1 MANRP
6 SSSSSGRQAALAR
19 RQALSSRG
27 KGSTGAAPR
36 PAAPRPAPEPAV
48 SRPAPRARLSAPTA
62 TSPARGRATAA
73 RPVVAEASGRAQALA
88 RRAALSRAGKRA
100 DTSSDRVRQ
109 APVAATPDT
118 VQPSTASGCQCG
130 GQCGRNDESA
140 IPRTERTVTRS
151 HSLSRRSSDR
161 TGNGTAQDRRRNAPR
176 RNAPNTQPAGRL
188 QSRARRAALSTRGKS
203 AAGTPAS
210 AASLARQAN
219 PRLSGRELA
228 RSVRAQ
234 RSQGGA
240 MGTRRTPPAG
250 RTRPGRSGPAQDQ
263 PWKVGLSETAAGQ
276 SVTGTRV
283 GRSRSVTGDDSGTC
297 RAVTG
302 TEYLGAEIFHE
313 FCQTTPP
320 NRPEK
325 VHVTRTGQ
333 GSRVTGNELGRGAR
347 VTGNEPGTCRRVT
360 GNEYV
365 GQEQY
370 EQFCDIPPPGPTQP
384 PKVTHTT
391 TARGRTVSGSL
402 PGRSR
407 QVTGDEP
414 GTCQAVTGTPYTSPE
429 QIADYCPPEA
439 QARIEQRTSLA
450 AQPGQPDFPQPLET
464 TPGQGFTVTSPARQ
478 VERERRSVGVT
489 GTRYDQQGGR
499 ITGPFDMAADKI
511 TGTDQAR
518 PERLPAAL
526 GDLDAGLPEAAST
539 DFDPQPETPRRA
551 RITGEGQS
559 SGSKIT
565 GDDWERGDRV
575 TGTEGSSARRRN
587 PTRPGLMG
595 AMPTVTH
602 KRNQDV
608 PPPVSRVTGSSGN
621 TEKGSL
627 VTYSGGARG

>member
-19 RQALSSRG
+19 RQALASRG
-27 KGSTGAAPR
+27 KGSTSAVPP
-36 PAAPRPAPEPAV
+36 PAAPRPAPAPTV
-48 SRPAPRARLSAPTA
+48 NRPAPAARRSMPTV
-62 TSPARGRATAA
+62 TPPARGRATAPRA
-73 RPVVAEASGRAQALA
+73 VMPEASGRAQAQA

-100 DTSSDRVRQ
+100 NTSSDRVRQ
-109 APVAATPDT
+109 AAVVAASEPAP
-118 VQPSTASGCQCG
+118 PSAPSGCQCG
-130 GQCGRNDESA
+130 GQCGRHSESSSS
-140 IPRTERTVTRS
+140 PQQPERAVTRS
-151 HSLSRRSSDR
+151 HSLSRRGNDR
-161 TGNGTAQDRRRNAPR
+161 PGTGQDRRRNTLR
-176 RNAPNTQPAGRL
+176 RNTPNTQPAGRL
-188 QSRARRAALSTRGKS
+188 QSQARRSALASRGKS
-203 AAGTPAS
+203 AASTPTS

-234 RSQGGA
+234 RSQNGA
-240 MGTRRTPPAG
+240 MGTRRTPPTG
-250 RTRPGRSGPAQDQ
+250 RTRPEPAQDQ
-263 PWKVGLSETAAGQ
+263 PWKVGVSETAAGQ
-276 SVTGTRV
+276 AVTGTLV
-283 GRSRSVTGDDSGTC
+283 GRSQGVTGNDSGTC

-320 NRPEK
+320 SRPEK

-370 EQFCDIPPPGPTQP
+370 QQFCDTPPPGPTQP
-384 PKVTHTT
+384 PKVTQAT
-391 TARGRTVSGSL
+391 TARGQTVSGNM

-407 QVTGDEP
+407 KVTGDEP

-450 AQPGQPDFPQPLET
+450 AQPGQPDFPQPLDT
-464 TPGQGFTVTSPARQ
+464 APGQGFTVTSPARQ
-478 VERERRSVGVT
+478 VERERRNNVGVT

-499 ITGPFDMAADKI
+499 ITGPFDMATDKI

-518 PERLPAAL
+518 LQRPPVVLE
-526 GDLDAGLPEAAST
+526 DLDTGLPEGAPV

-595 AMPTVTH
+595 AMPAVTH

>member
-1 MANRP
+1 M
-6 SSSSSGRQAALAR
+6 
-19 RQALSSRG
+19 
-27 KGSTGAAPR
+27 
-36 PAAPRPAPEPAV
+36 V
-48 SRPAPRARLSAPTA
+48 TA
-62 TSPARGRATAA
+62 PARGRTTAPRA
-73 RPVVAEASGRAQALA
+73 VVTEASGRAQAQA
-88 RRAALSRAGKRA
+88 RRAALSRGGKRA
-100 DTSSDRVRQ
+100 DTSRDRVRQ
-109 APVAATPDT
+109 APAVAASEPTL
-118 VQPSTASGCQCG
+118 PSATAGCQCG
-130 GQCGRNDESA
+130 GKCGRHTESA
-140 IPRTERTVTRS
+140 ASPAKPERTVTRS
-151 HSLSRRSSDR
+151 HSLSRRGNDR
-161 TGNGTAQDRRRNAPR
+161 PGNGQDRRRNTPR
-176 RNAPNTQPAGRL
+176 RNTPNTLPTGRL
-188 QSRARRAALSTRGKS
+188 QSQARRAALASRGKS
-203 AAGTPAS
+203 AANTPTS

-240 MGTRRTPPAG
+240 MGTRRTPPTG
-250 RTRPGRSGPAQDQ
+250 RTRPGPAQDQ

-276 SVTGTRV
+276 AVTGTRV
-283 GRSRSVTGDDSGTC
+283 GRSQGVTGDDSGTC
-297 RAVTG
+297 RAITG

-320 NRPEK
+320 SRPEK

-370 EQFCDIPPPGPTQP
+370 EQFCDTPPPGPTQP
-384 PKVTHTT
+384 PKVTHAT
-391 TARGRTVSGSL
+391 TARGHTVSGNM

-407 QVTGDEP
+407 KVTGDEP

-429 QIADYCPPEA
+429 QISDYCPPEA

-464 TPGQGFTVTSPARQ
+464 MPGQGFTVTSPARQ
-478 VERERRSVGVT
+478 VERERRTVGVT
-489 GTRYDQQGGR
+489 GTRYEQQGGR
-499 ITGPFDMAADKI
+499 VTGPFDMATDKV

-518 PERLPAAL
+518 PERLPAVPPE
-526 GDLDAGLPEAAST
+526 LDTGLPEIAPI
-539 DFDPQPETPRRA
+539 DFDPQPETPRRT

-559 SGSKIT
+559 SGKKIT

-595 AMPTVTH
+595 AMPAVTH